1 MIFMNENKIKGLRSI
16 IVFIPTVIILSVLYI
31 IILVATIFINKYTT
45 TMYDESNKTNDCIE
59 EVTIIQSSES
69 LMAETSSVFVHEP
82 LIQMGPS
89 VTAINPALGAYKEE
103 LLDET
108 RNIDYVMEN
117 LKDYDLSD
125 EDYEKMEVC
134 ANAAKKMIVV
144 QVHSFTLVYS
154 IEEIQSV
161 DSEQKILE
169 TILNNLDKYELTTEE
184 SNMTDSEKKNLA
196 FELLQADEYSNYK
209 SEISKNIREVV
220 SSINKNNDKYQSDL
234 IMDVK
239 MMRGVLWG
247 SILLILIANVIFFFI
262 LFRRLIL
269 PINRI
274 SNQIKDN
281 KELDPKNSLYEVHY
295 LAGEYNVLL
304 SKRKEFEKEL
314 RIVAENDSLTGL
326 PNRYCYNEYLKDASL
341 DKKSVCVFLLDI
353 NNLKYINDKFGHAQ
367 GDELI
372 KNASICIK
380 DCFLDETGKNC
391 FRIGGDEFVA
401 ILYDVKESEIE
412 ELLNKFNKLQKEK
425 DVSIALG
432 YAYSS
437 DIKSIGYERLIMQAD
452 DNMYKDK
459 QNYKKLSV

>member
-1 MIFMNENKIKGLRSI
+1 
-16 IVFIPTVIILSVLYI
+16 
-31 IILVATIFINKYTT
+31 
-45 TMYDESNKTNDCIE
+45 
-59 EVTIIQSSES
+59 
-69 LMAETSSVFVHEP
+69 
-82 LIQMGPS
+82 
-89 VTAINPALGAYKEE
+89 
-103 LLDET
+103 
-108 RNIDYVMEN
+108 
-117 LKDYDLSD
+117 
-125 EDYEKMEVC
+125 
-134 ANAAKKMIVV
+134 
-144 QVHSFTLVYS
+144 
-154 IEEIQSV
+154 
-161 DSEQKILE
+161 
-169 TILNNLDKYELTTEE
+169 
-184 SNMTDSEKKNLA
+184 
-196 FELLQADEYSNYK
+196 
-209 SEISKNIREVV
+209 
-220 SSINKNNDKYQSDL
+220 
-234 IMDVK
+234 
-239 MMRGVLWG
+239 
-247 SILLILIANVIFFFI
+247 
-262 LFRRLIL
+262 
-269 PINRI
+269 
-274 SNQIKDN
+274 
-281 KELDPKNSLYEVHY
+281 
-295 LAGEYNVLL
+295 
-304 SKRKEFEKEL
+304 
-314 RIVAENDSLTGL
+314 VAENDSLTGL